1 MNSDVSKSPA
11 HASLKAGIVAALVLI
26 ITILHFSTGTEH
38 LYLHQIYQRSY
49 YIPIVLASFWFEIW
63 GGVVTAVCLTVLYLI
78 HIWHDWSHNPD
89 YAFNQ
94 YAEIAMYLI
103 IATLVGFLSQ
113 VQRKTREQ
121 LENAGSELKAAYKK
135 LNETF
140 DQLRHSDRLAS
151 LGQLSAGIA
160 HEIRNPLGSIQ
171 GAVEILAQD
180 LPAEDP
186 KSEFA
191 QIAKKEVSRLEKLT
205 SEILQFS
212 KPAPPRQLPTEWREI
227 VDAARRLCADRAVRK
242 RIEIVDQVGSPRRP
256 ILVDPEQVKQVLLN
270 ILINAIQA
278 LHEGGIIAIRDSQES
293 SESILSIQDSGPGI
307 EPAQLDHIFDP
318 FFTTKREGTG
328 LGLSISFQL
337 VKNNGG
343 RIWVTSEPGKG
354 SCFYVG
360 FPVHTAAAE
369 PLGPPAGRHHAGSSD
384 RHVLK

>member
-1 MNSDVSKSPA
+1 MNRGAPKNPA
-11 HASLKAGIVAALVLI
+11 HVNLKAGIIAALVVI

-49 YIPIVLASFWFEIW
+49 YIPIVLAGFWFEIW
-63 GGVVTAVCLTVLYLI
+63 GGVVTAVCLTSLYLI

-103 IATLVGFLSQ
+103 IAALVGFLSQ

-121 LENAGSELKAAYKK
+121 LENAGSELEAAYKK
-135 LNETF
+135 LNDTF
-140 DQLRHSDRLAS
+140 DQLRRSERLAS

-180 LPAEDP
+180 LPEEDP
-186 KSEFA
+186 KTEFA
-191 QIAKKEVSRLEKLT
+191 HIAKKEVSRLEKLT

-212 KPAPPRQLPTEWREI
+212 RPAPPRQLPTEWREI
-227 VDAARRLCADRAVRK
+227 VDAARRLCADRAAHK
-242 RIEIVDQVGSPRRP
+242 GIKIIDQVGSSGRP
-256 ILVDPEQVKQVLLN
+256 IFVDPEQVKQVLLN

-278 LHEGGIIAIRDSQES
+278 LHEGGSITIQDSQEP
-293 SESILSIQDSGPGI
+293 SESILLVRDSGPGI
-307 EPAQLDHIFDP
+307 DPAQLDHIFDP

-354 SCFYVG
+354 ACFHVG
-360 FPVHTAAAE
+360 FPVHTAIAE
-369 PLGPPAGRHHAGSSD
+369 PSSEG
-384 RHVLK
+384 

>member
-1 MNSDVSKSPA
+1 MNKYF
-11 HASLKAGIVAALVLI
+11 KAGIIAALVLI
-26 ITILHFSTGTEH
+26 ITMLHFLTGTDRM
-38 LYLHQIYQRSY
+38 YLHQIYQRSY
-49 YIPIVLASFWFEIW
+49 YIPIVLACFWFEVR
-63 GGVVTAVCLTVLYLI
+63 GGLITAVVLSALYLI
-78 HIWHDWSHNPD
+78 HIRHDWMHHPD
-89 YAFNQ
+89 YSFQQ

-103 IATLVGFLSQ
+103 ISVLGGYLSQ

-121 LENAGSELKAAYKK
+121 LESAGAKLKEAYQK

-180 LPAEDP
+180 LLPDDT

-191 QIAKKEVSRLEKLT
+191 QIARKEVLRLERLT

-212 KPAPPRQLPTEWREI
+212 KPAPPRQLEMDWKEI
-227 VDAARRLCADRAVRK
+227 IGAACRLCADEAK
-242 RIEIVDQVGSPRRP
+242 RHGVEIGQPVGEGAM
-256 ILVDPEQVKQVLLN
+256 IFVDPEQIKQVAIN

-278 LHEGGIIAIRDSQES
+278 QPNGGTIAIEGRREA
-293 SESILSIQDSGPGI
+293 EELVISIQDHGNGMTH
-307 EPAQLDHIFDP
+307 EQMDRIFDP
-318 FFTTKREGTG
+318 FYTTRREGTG

-343 RIWVTSEPGKG
+343 KLWATSEPGCG
-354 SCFYVG
+354 ASFHIS
-360 FPVHTAAAE
+360 FSAH
-369 PLGPPAGRHHAGSSD
+369 
-384 RHVLK
+384 